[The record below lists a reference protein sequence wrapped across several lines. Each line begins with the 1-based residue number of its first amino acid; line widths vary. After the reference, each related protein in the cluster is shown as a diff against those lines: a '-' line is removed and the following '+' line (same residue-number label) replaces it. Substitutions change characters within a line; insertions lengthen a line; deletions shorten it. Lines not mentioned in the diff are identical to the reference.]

1 MNSGIMK
8 WLKCSKINF
17 STDSDLRRVYICVNE
32 RLNARIEFLVLLYC
46 YFLLNEMKLIISNA
60 KWILDK
66 KSTVCS

>member
-1 MNSGIMK
+1 MK

-17 STDSDLRRVYICVNE
+17 STDSDLRRVYIRVNE

>member
-1 MNSGIMK
+1 MNAGIMK

-17 STDSDLRRVYICVNE
+17 STDSDLRRVNE

>member
-1 MNSGIMK
+1 MNAGIMK

-17 STDSDLRRVYICVNE
+17 STDSDLRRVYIRVNE

>member
-1 MNSGIMK
+1 MNAGIMK